1 MYNLIRYL
9 PIFHY
14 SQTVFFL
21 KFFWGIW
28 KSYFFLYIISL
39 SLVLGGVFLPFSPF
53 LSLSPL
59 AHFTHFVVFPFQFS
73 LLNIFSLVLL
83 GISLHTCSSYGKII
97 PPRIISFAFCNSVF
111 VGNIKLQG
119 KIMIDIRYPV
129 AIFFPGYIQVSTLYS
144 ISYVQ

>member
-39 SLVLGGVFLPFSPF
+39 SLVLGGVFFPFSPF
-53 LSLSPL
+53 LSLSSLTLPISL
-59 AHFTHFVVFPFQFS
+59 FSPFS
-73 LLNIFSLVLL
+73 LAYFLPCSFRYLSAHN
-83 GISLHTCSSYGKII
+83 TCSSYGKII

-129 AIFFPGYIQVSTLYS
+129 AIFFPGYI
-144 ISYVQ
+144 